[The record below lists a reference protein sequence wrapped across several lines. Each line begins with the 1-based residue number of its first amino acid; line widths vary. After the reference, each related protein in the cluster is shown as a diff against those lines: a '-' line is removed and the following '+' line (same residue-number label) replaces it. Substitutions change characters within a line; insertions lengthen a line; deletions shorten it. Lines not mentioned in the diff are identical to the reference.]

1 MPTQF
6 LVLLVC
12 MALALATG
20 ACTAFQR
27 QGDGRPSSAQLG
39 AGLPQGSTVDQV
51 VYADLTGDG
60 RDEALVAT
68 TVPNQAVKQLTAF
81 VFSPDRRGTYRRIL
95 QRRLRGDIWLPT
107 LVGRAGEGAPLAAVF
122 LARGGNAASL
132 SYIVVQQHGRVVGVT
147 MENASLLNG
156 SVRFVPEGLLESR
169 GDTDRL
175 LRWADATWQT
185 EDLYSQY
192 LPPLP
197 AETIPIAYTVD
208 AIRGPMTETPRV
220 VHARV
225 GQHLFLRRMDRG
237 DPSRVQ
243 IMGSGSSY
251 AIRSDGV
258 IYLQQPDT
266 FEIHI
271 EGPAYSGRTLILSVR
286 VEQ

>member
-1 MPTQF
+1 VPTRP
-6 LVLLVC
+6 LALLVC
-12 MALALATG
+12 TVLALAAG
-20 ACTAFQR
+20 ACTGFRR
-27 QGDGRPSSAQLG
+27 QGDGRPTSAQLG

-68 TVPNQAVKQLTAF
+68 TVPNQAVRQLTAF
-81 VFSPDRRGTYRRIL
+81 VFSPDRRGRYRQIL
-95 QRRLRGDIWLPT
+95 QRRLRGDAWLPIQ
-107 LVGRAGEGAPLAAVF
+107 VGRAGEGAPLAAVF
-122 LARGGNAASL
+122 SARGGRAVSL
-132 SYIVVQQHGRVVGVT
+132 SYVVVQQHGRAVAVT
-147 MENASLLNG
+147 MENAGLLTG
-156 SVRFVPEGLLESR
+156 AVRFVPEGLLESH
-169 GDTDRL
+169 GDTDRV

-197 AETIPIAYTVD
+197 AGTITIAYTVD
-208 AIRGPMTETPRV
+208 AVRGPMTDTPRV
-220 VHARV
+220 VRARV

-243 IMGSGSSY
+243 VMGAASV
-251 AIRSDGV
+251 IRPDG
-258 IYLQQPDT
+258 IINLQHPDT

-271 EGPAYSGRTLILSVR
+271 EGPAHSGRTLILSIR

>member
-1 MPTQF
+1 MPTRS
-6 LVLLVC
+6 LILLVC
-12 MALALATG
+12 TVLALATG

-27 QGDGRPSSAQLG
+27 QGGGRPTSAQLG

-60 RDEALVAT
+60 RDEALVAA
-68 TVPNQAVKQLTAF
+68 TVLDQAVRQLTAF
-81 VFSPDRRGTYRRIL
+81 VHSPDQRGRYSRIL
-95 QRRLRGDIWLPT
+95 QRRLRGDAWLPIQ
-107 LVGRAGEGAPLAAVF
+107 VGRAGEGAPPAAVF
-122 LARGGNAASL
+122 SARDGNGGSL
-132 SYIVVQQHGRVVGVT
+132 SYIVVQQHGRVLGVT
-147 MENASLLNG
+147 MENAGLLNG

-169 GDTDRL
+169 GDTDRV

-185 EDLYSQY
+185 EDLHSQY

-197 AETIPIAYTVD
+197 AETVTIEYWVD
-208 AIRGPMTETPRV
+208 AVRGPMTEAPRV
-220 VHARV
+220 VRARV

-243 IMGSGSSY
+243 VMGSGSSY
-251 AIRSDGV
+251 AIRPDGV
-258 IYLQQPDT
+258 IALRYPDT

-271 EGPAYSGRTLILSVR
+271 EGPAYSGRTLVLSVR

>member
-1 MPTQF
+1 MPTRS
-6 LVLLVC
+6 LILLVC
-12 MALALATG
+12 MVLALAAG
-20 ACTAFQR
+20 ACTGFRR
-27 QGDGRPSSAQLG
+27 QGDGRPTSAQLG

-60 RDEALVAT
+60 RDEALVAA
-68 TVPNQAVKQLTAF
+68 TVLNQAVRQLTAF
-81 VFSPDRRGTYRRIL
+81 VFSPDQRGRYNRIL
-95 QRRLRGDIWLPT
+95 QRRLRGDAWLPIQ
-107 LVGRAGEGAPLAAVF
+107 VGRAGEGAPPAAVF
-122 LARGGNAASL
+122 SARGGNGTSL
-132 SYIVVQQHGRVVGVT
+132 SYIVVQHHGRVVGVT
-147 MENASLLNG
+147 MENAGLLNG

-169 GDTDRL
+169 GDTDRV

-197 AETIPIAYTVD
+197 AETVTIEYRVD
-208 AIRGPMTETPRV
+208 AIRGPMTEAPRV
-220 VHARV
+220 VRARV

-243 IMGSGSSY
+243 VMGSGSSY
-251 AIRSDGV
+251 AIRPDG
-258 IYLQQPDT
+258 IIDLQHPDT

-271 EGPAYSGRTLILSVR
+271 EGPAHSGRTLILSVR